1 MSKPERS
8 GANERKGGTVRRFVP
23 LGGDAG
29 KAGIA
34 SSGRRRRV
42 GAFAG
47 DAGKAGIASS
57 GRRRRVGA
65 LAAAVACLAAA
76 FGAATSVES
85 TAEASPQ
92 ADAGKVVFFS
102 NQLAQ
107 VTEVTQVR
115 NVLLKGF
122 NGDVDYIVPPVG
134 QPQVFF
140 NRVEAEAKAGRG
152 SISLLGAL
160 HGDYLVIQ
168 KYLRDL
174 TPLANQ
180 MTRAGIPKDVMT
192 LGKLGTRLQLYI
204 PWMQATYIMVANRRA
219 LQYLPRGA
227 NINALTYGQF
237 HQWAK
242 NITER
247 TGQKR
252 VAFPA
257 GTNGLINRFF
267 QGYLLPSFSGGVV
280 TTFRSKGA
288 ASAWAYM
295 RSIWRYSHPQSLSY
309 NFMQDPLQSGEVWV
323 AWDHVARLV
332 NALKARPG
340 DYVAFPAPKGPKGRG
355 YMPVLAGLA
364 IPKTAPNASGGQALI
379 RWMTGKATQART
391 LGSVGFFPVRAARYS
406 KQLGQGLLKMNA
418 AVSKTQRA
426 KDALKSLLPVG
437 LGTESGNFSRVYTD
451 TFVRIVVRGENIQ
464 KVLNEQA
471 VQLQAIMD
479 KTGAPCWAPDP
490 PSRGRPCRVR

>member
-1 MSKPERS
+1 
-8 GANERKGGTVRRFVP
+8 VHRFIV
-23 LGGDAG
+23 
-29 KAGIA
+29 
-34 SSGRRRRV
+34 
-42 GAFAG
+42 
-47 DAGKAGIASS
+47 
-57 GRRRRVGA
+57 
-65 LAAAVACLAAA
+65 LAAAAACLAVAFAA
-76 FGAATSVES
+76 ASSAGNTAA
-85 TAEASPQ
+85 AGPQ
-92 ADAGKVVFFS
+92 ADVGKVIFFS
-102 NQLAQ
+102 NQLTQ
-107 VTEVTQVR
+107 VSEVNQVR
-115 NVLLKGF
+115 NTLLKGF
-122 NGDVDYIVPPVG
+122 NGDVDFIPTPVG
-134 QPQVFF
+134 QGQVFF
-140 NRVEAEAKAGRG
+140 NRVEAEARAGRG
-152 SISLLGAL
+152 TISLLGAL

-168 KYLRDL
+168 RYLRDL

-180 MTRAGIPKDVMT
+180 LRNAGIPRDLMA
-192 LGKLGTRLQLYI
+192 LGKLGTRRQYYI

-227 NINALTYGQF
+227 DVNALTYGQY

-242 NITER
+242 NIADR
-247 TGQKR
+247 TGQRR

-280 TTFRSKGA
+280 TTFRSPGA
-288 ASAWAYM
+288 VQGWKYM
-295 RSIWRYSHPQSLSY
+295 RSIWRYAHPQSLSY

-332 NALKARPG
+332 NALKARPQ
-340 DYVAFPAPKGPKGRG
+340 DYVAFPPPKGPKGRG

-364 IPKTAPNASGGQALI
+364 VPRTAPNAAGGQALI

-406 KQLGQGLLKMNA
+406 RQLGEGLLKMNT
-418 AVSKTQRA
+418 AVGKTQRS

-437 LGTESGNFSRVYTD
+437 LGVEANNFNRIYTD

-464 KVLNEQA
+464 RVLNDQA
-471 VQLQAIMD
+471 ADLQEIMN

-490 PSRGRPCRVR
+490 PSGRRPCRVR

>member
-1 MSKPERS
+1 MSMRQWPDGNRRLAAAL
-8 GANERKGGTVRRFVP
+8 GADRVRRKEQEGGTMRRFAP
-23 LGGDAG
+23 
-29 KAGIA
+29 
-34 SSGRRRRV
+34 
-42 GAFAG
+42 
-47 DAGKAGIASS
+47 
-57 GRRRRVGA
+57 

-76 FGAATSVES
+76 FGAASSVES

-107 VTEVTQVR
+107 VSEVNQVR
-115 NVLLKGF
+115 NVLLRGF
-122 NGDVDYIVPPVG
+122 NGDVDFIVPPVG

-140 NRVEAEAKAGRG
+140 NRVEAEARAGRG

-168 KYLRDL
+168 RYLRDL
-174 TPLANQ
+174 TPVANQ
-180 MTRAGIPKDVMT
+180 LRRAGIPRELMT
-192 LGKLGTRLQLYI
+192 LGKLGTNRQLYV

-227 NINALTYGQF
+227 KINALTYGQF

-242 NITER
+242 NIADR
-247 TGQKR
+247 TGQRR

-257 GTNGLINRFF
+257 GTNGLIPRFF

-280 TTFRSKGA
+280 TTFKSPGA
-288 ASAWAYM
+288 VAGWKYM

-332 NALKARPG
+332 NALKARPD

-364 IPKTAPNASGGQALI
+364 VPRTAPNASGGQALI

-406 KQLGQGLLKMNA
+406 RQLGEGLLKMNA
-418 AVSKTQRA
+418 AVGRAQRS
-426 KDALKSLLPVG
+426 KDALESLLPIG
-437 LGTESGNFSRVYTD
+437 LGAEGGNFNRIYTD

-471 VQLQAIMD
+471 AQLQEIMD

>member
-1 MSKPERS
+1 MSKHARGQEQ
-8 GANERKGGTVRRFVP
+8 KGGTVQRFIV
-23 LGGDAG
+23 
-29 KAGIA
+29 
-34 SSGRRRRV
+34 
-42 GAFAG
+42 
-47 DAGKAGIASS
+47 
-57 GRRRRVGA
+57 
-65 LAAAVACLAAA
+65 LAAAGACLAVAFAA
-76 FGAATSVES
+76 ASSAGS
-85 TAEASPQ
+85 TATAGPQ
-92 ADAGKVVFFS
+92 ADVGKVIFFS
-102 NQLAQ
+102 NQLAT
-107 VTEVTQVR
+107 VNETNQVR
-115 NVLLKGF
+115 NTLLRGF
-122 NGDVDYIVPPVG
+122 NGDVDFITPPVG

-140 NRVEAEAKAGRG
+140 NRVEAEARAGRG

-168 KYLRDL
+168 QYLRDL
-174 TPLANQ
+174 TPLGRQLRN
-180 MTRAGIPKDVMT
+180 AGIPKDLMD
-192 LGKLGTRLQLYI
+192 LGKLGSRNRLYYV

-227 NINALTYGQF
+227 NVNSLTYGQY

-242 NITER
+242 NIADR
-247 TGQKR
+247 TGQRR

-257 GTNGLINRFF
+257 GTNGLIPRFF

-280 TTFRSKGA
+280 TTFRSPGA
-288 ASAWAYM
+288 VQGWKYM

-332 NALKARPG
+332 NALKARPQ
-340 DYVAFPAPKGPKGRG
+340 DYVAFPPPKGPKGRG

-364 IPKTAPNASGGQALI
+364 VPRTAPNAAGAQALI

-406 KQLGQGLLKMNA
+406 RQLGEGLLKMNT
-418 AVSKTQRA
+418 AVGRTQRS

-437 LGTESGNFSRVYTD
+437 LGAEGGNFNRIYTD

-464 KVLNEQA
+464 RVLNDEA
-471 VQLQAIMD
+471 ADLQEIMN

-490 PSRGRPCRVR
+490 PSGRRPCRVR

>member
-1 MSKPERS
+1 MRKRQRPDGIRRPSAAV
-8 GANERKGGTVRRFVP
+8 GADQVRRNERNGGTMRRLAP
-23 LGGDAG
+23 L
-29 KAGIA
+29 
-34 SSGRRRRV
+34 
-42 GAFAG
+42 
-47 DAGKAGIASS
+47 
-57 GRRRRVGA
+57 
-65 LAAAVACLAAA
+65 AVAVALLAAA
-76 FGAATSVES
+76 FGAASSVEA

-107 VTEVTQVR
+107 VSEVNQVR

-140 NRVEAEAKAGRG
+140 NRVEAEAQAGRG
-152 SISLLGAL
+152 TISLLGAL

-168 KYLRDL
+168 KHLRDL
-174 TPLANQ
+174 TPVANQ
-180 MTRAGIPKDVMT
+180 LKSAGIPKKLMT
-192 LGKLGTRLQLYI
+192 LGKLGTRRQLYI

-219 LQYLPRGA
+219 LQYLPKGA
-227 NINALTYGQF
+227 KINALTYGQF

-242 NITER
+242 NITDR
-247 TGQKR
+247 TGQRR

-280 TTFRSKGA
+280 ATFKSPGA
-288 ASAWAYM
+288 AAGWKYM

-340 DYVAFPAPKGPKGRG
+340 DYVAFPAPAGPKGRG

-364 IPKTAPNASGGQALI
+364 IPRKAPNASGGQALI

-391 LGSVGFFPVRAARYS
+391 LGSVGFFPVVGARLS
-406 KQLGQGLLKMNA
+406 RQLGGGLLKMNA
-418 AVSKTQRA
+418 AVGRTQRS
-426 KDALKSLLPVG
+426 KDALESLLPIG
-437 LGTESGNFSRVYTD
+437 LGTESGNFSKVYTD

-471 VQLQAIMD
+471 VQLQEIMD